1 MMRGGE
7 WFDHA
12 QAIDIDSQRGRH
24 GPRPQW
30 LHQMRSDLG
39 RLDAIAEILQIR
51 PALKPQADALGVAAG
66 AVVYFRESAGSVP
79 MRFLR
84 LAAVIALAVSP
95 AYAQDSPH
103 INLIPELV
111 HKTPE
116 EKEAE
121 AIRDKAYRESL
132 KKIPDTKNADP
143 WGNVRHVDTPK
154 ASAPAKP
161 RTKTGSTA
169 N

>member
-1 MMRGGE
+1 
-7 WFDHA
+7 
-12 QAIDIDSQRGRH
+12 
-24 GPRPQW
+24 
-30 LHQMRSDLG
+30 MRSDLG
-39 RLDAIAEILQIR
+39 RLDAIAEILQIGS
-51 PALKPQADALGVAAG
+51 ALKPQAGTLGVAAG

-84 LAAVIALAVSP
+84 LAAVIALTVSP

-111 HKTPE
+111 SKTAE

-121 AIRDKAYRESL
+121 AVKDKAYRESL
-132 KKIPDTKNADP
+132 KKIPDNKASADP
-143 WGNVRHVDTPK
+143 WGNVRRVDTPK